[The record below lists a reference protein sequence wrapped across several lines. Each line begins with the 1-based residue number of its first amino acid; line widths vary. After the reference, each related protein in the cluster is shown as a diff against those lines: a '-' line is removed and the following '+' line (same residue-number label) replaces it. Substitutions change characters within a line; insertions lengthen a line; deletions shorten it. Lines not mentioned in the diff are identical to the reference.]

1 MSNKHTHGPWFSED
15 LIEGTD
21 QEFIGVSSDNV
32 NNIADVWAIDT
43 TQEQCRANARLIAA
57 APELLDALE
66 TMVRYS
72 QGGDIPPKSVVDRAH
87 SAIAKAIGP
96 ARQFAGV

>member
-1 MSNKHTHGPWFSED
+1 MSNKHTPGPWFAED

-43 TQEQCRANARLIAA
+43 TQEQCQANARLIAA
-57 APELLDALE
+57 APELLEALRSAHHML
-66 TMVRYS
+66 TRDYIDPAKMA
-72 QGGDIPPKSVVDRAH
+72 VVYKC
-87 SAIAKAIGP
+87 SEAIELATGEDH
-96 ARQFAGV
+96 G